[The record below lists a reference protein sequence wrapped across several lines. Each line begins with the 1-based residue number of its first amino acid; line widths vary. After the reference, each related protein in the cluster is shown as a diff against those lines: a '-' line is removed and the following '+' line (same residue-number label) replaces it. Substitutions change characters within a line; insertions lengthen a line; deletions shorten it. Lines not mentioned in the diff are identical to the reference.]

1 MADFRFEKLCGDLL
15 QAESDLD
22 WETTHN
28 HAGPDGGK
36 DAYVRKDGSYVAVAA
51 FTTANNQNKKLKNEI
66 KNKKERDEFSID
78 NISQFVFCCN
88 EEYPGTREEDCVPDH
103 WDLKLWDSDRLI
115 SLLRNHDD
123 MQEDYDL
130 TLDMKPTNQSDPV
143 VKTAADV
150 YRENRDEI
158 GDNLRIYE
166 DGIKIEGGDLSI
178 YDRML
183 LYAVGA
189 AVKENAEGDLGRES
203 RTVSGEE
210 IRQHSEFQVK
220 YPEIYLFVRNRG
232 QFLQMDEKLSKEDID
247 AIDAFEF
254 SLATKDMPEALQS
267 ISADSAWT
275 HRSFSVGMAPAC
287 LNEMYDAIDDR
298 SKDAAVVN
306 LVDSLRDIEDYPI
319 IDGRTDA
326 WFSYMRAVEAGAT
339 AISNGSWAQLE
350 HVTERMEQSL
360 KRMK

>member
-1 MADFRFEKLCGDLL
+1 MVDFRFEKLCGDLL

-36 DAYVRKDGSYVAVAA
+36 DAYVRKNRSYVAVAA
-51 FTTANNQNKKLKNEI
+51 FTTANNQSKKLKNEI
-66 KNKKERDEFSID
+66 EDKKERDEFSVD

-88 EEYPGTREEDCVPDH
+88 DEYSGKREEDCVPDH

-115 SLLRNHDD
+115 SLLRNHENI
-123 MQEDYDL
+123 QEDYDL
-130 TLDMKPTNQSDPV
+130 TLDMKQTSQSDPV

-150 YRENRDEI
+150 YKENRDRI

-166 DGIKIEGGDLSI
+166 DGVKIEGGDLSI
-178 YDRML
+178 YDRIL

-189 AVKENAEGDLGRES
+189 AVKENVEGDLGLES
-203 RTVSGEE
+203 RAVSGED

-232 QFLQMDEKLSKEDID
+232 QFLQTDEILSKEDID
-247 AIDAFEF
+247 AMDEFEF

-287 LNEMYDAIDDR
+287 LNKMYDATVDR
-298 SKDAAVVN
+298 SKDAAMVN

-319 IDGRTDA
+319 INGRTDA
-326 WFSYMRAVEAGAT
+326 WLNYMRAAEAGAT
-339 AISNGSWAQLE
+339 AIFNGNWTQLE

-360 KRMK
+360 ERMQ